1 VHTATIVIAI
11 ESPAMASYF
20 SPATFRFLRGLARNN
35 ERAWFH
41 AHKDAYEE
49 HVRAPFQRLLG
60 DLQPDLRTVS
70 AHYRADPKTVGGSLF
85 RIQRDTRFASD
96 KSPYKSW
103 QGARLFHA
111 RSREVPAPSFY
122 LHLQPGRCFVGA
134 GLWHPDTATQRQ
146 VRQFIVDNPA
156 GWEAAAHAS
165 AFRRRYVMEDGEML
179 VRPPRG
185 FPPDFAFIDDLR
197 HRNFVASR
205 AIEDSVMLGPRLRAT
220 IARDLRALAPFVDY
234 LCAALDLEF

>member
-1 VHTATIVIAI
+1 M
-11 ESPAMASYF
+11 PAYF
-20 SPATFRFLRGLARNN
+20 TDKSLRFLRGLARHND
-35 ERAWFH
+35 RAWFH
-41 AHKDAYEE
+41 AHKAAYEQ
-49 HVRAPFQRLLG
+49 HVRVPFQRLLG
-60 DLQPDLRTVS
+60 DLQDDLHAVS
-70 AHYRADPKTVGGSLF
+70 EHYRADPRSVGGSLF
-85 RIQRDTRFASD
+85 RIQRDTRFCGD
-96 KSPYKSW
+96 KAPYKAW

-134 GLWHPDTATQRQ
+134 GLWHPDTATQRR
-146 VRQFIVDNPA
+146 VRQFIFDNP
-156 GWEAAAHAS
+156 GSWQAAVHAPGV
-165 AFRRRYVMEDGEML
+165 RRRYVLEGTEML

-205 AIEDSVMLGPRLRAT
+205 VIADATMTGPRLRT
-220 IARDLRALAPFVDY
+220 VLARDLQALAPLVDY